1 MFASLRGS
9 SLLTPP
15 SRPHKTVSKLL
26 PLQSTFDDRLPVVDG
41 SWNDDDDFPESKQ
54 DDVSSDPDVKATDE
68 LPPPLRKGFIF
79 SAPRRSAGDKLK
91 RE

>member
-1 MFASLRGS
+1 MFASLRDS

-15 SRPHKTVSKLL
+15 TRTHKTVSKLL
-26 PLQSTFDDRLPVVDG
+26 PLPSPFDGRRAFVDG
-41 SWNDDDDFPESKQ
+41 CWNDEVFPESKQ
-54 DDVSSDPDVKATDE
+54 DDLSSNPDVKATDD

-79 SAPRRSAGDKLK
+79 SAPRTSAGDKLK

>member
-1 MFASLRGS
+1 MFASLRHS

-15 SRPHKTVSKLL
+15 TRPHKTVDKLL
-26 PLQSTFDDRLPVVDG
+26 PVPSTLDDRLPVVDG
-41 SWNDDDDFPESKQ
+41 CWNDDDFPESKQ
-54 DDVSSDPDVKATDE
+54 DDLSSSPDVKATDE